1 MNRITY
7 LLAHI
12 LLGVLAF
19 LVFTRVAPGPLFS
32 AFQLL
37 FFILSI
43 TLIIWRGINIGWRN
57 WAWLILLIPVVNVGF
72 LLFAPSKERFP
83 KRNFIEITPDRSTTV
98 DDVRLV
104 RWNLARN
111 SVRTILLSVSILIA
125 FLLFGVLVSFN
136 VAITDV
142 RTAPNRMVTLSKI
155 NFTESLPIAYF
166 DRVLHTDGVLA
177 ATHMNWFGGYYQDQ
191 RRGFMAV
198 FAVDPDSY
206 LRVYQDDLHLT
217 PQARETFLHERTAL
231 LVPRNIADRYHWRV
245 GQHIP
250 INSNIFTNGTNGS
263 HVWDFTIAGI
273 FETPD
278 GNSQANSVLIR
289 YDYFNDT
296 ITFGRDRI
304 GWISFLTTS
313 ATVNDR
319 VAHAIDTRFA
329 NSQDETSTQD
339 AAAFNR
345 SFAAQ
350 LGNIALVV
358 TLVVGAAF
366 AAILLIVGTTMA
378 LAVRERTKEVGVLKT
393 LGFSSGRILRMVLG
407 ESMLLSLIGATLGL
421 LAAAGVLYILSHLN
435 GGGGGG
441 FHLYPSVIGI
451 SAAIAIALGLVTGI
465 LPALSAYRMNII
477 EALGRR

>member
-1 MNRITY
+1 MND
-7 LLAHI
+7 L
-12 LLGVLAF
+12 
-19 LVFTRVAPGPLFS
+19 
-32 AFQLL
+32 
-37 FFILSI
+37 
-43 TLIIWRGINIGWRN
+43 TLMRKNLWRKPVRTS
-57 WAWLILLIPVVNVGF
+57 LLLI
-72 LLFAPSKERFP
+72 
-83 KRNFIEITPDRSTTV
+83 
-98 DDVRLV
+98 
-104 RWNLARN
+104 
-111 SVRTILLSVSILIA
+111 SILIA
-125 FLLFGVLVSFN
+125 FLLFGVLISFN
-136 VAITDV
+136 IAITDV

-166 DRVLHTDGVLA
+166 DRITHTDGVLA
-177 ATHMNWFGGYYQDQ
+177 ATHMNWFGGYYQDP

-198 FAVDPDSY
+198 FAVDPETY
-206 LRVYQDDLHLT
+206 LRVYRDDLQLT

-231 LVPRNIADRYHWRV
+231 LVPRNIAERYHWRL

-250 INSNIFTNGTNGS
+250 INSNIFTNGSNGS

-296 ITFGRDRI
+296 ITFGKDRI

-319 VAHAIDTRFA
+319 VAHAIDARFA

-366 AAILLIVGTTMA
+366 TAILLIVGTTIA
-378 LAVRERTKEVGVLKT
+378 LAVRERTKEIGVLKT
-393 LGFSSGRILRMVLG
+393 LGFSSGRVLRMVLG
-407 ESMLLSLIGATLGL
+407 ESLLLSFLGAILGL

-441 FHLYPSVIGI
+441 GGIHLYPIVIGF
-451 SAAIAIALGLVTGI
+451 SAAIALVSGPGHRM
-465 LPALSAYRMNII
+465 LPAISAYRMNII

>member
-1 MNRITY
+1 MND
-7 LLAHI
+7 L
-12 LLGVLAF
+12 
-19 LVFTRVAPGPLFS
+19 
-32 AFQLL
+32 
-37 FFILSI
+37 
-43 TLIIWRGINIGWRN
+43 TLMRKNLWRKPVRTT
-57 WAWLILLIPVVNVGF
+57 LLLI
-72 LLFAPSKERFP
+72 
-83 KRNFIEITPDRSTTV
+83 
-98 DDVRLV
+98 
-104 RWNLARN
+104 
-111 SVRTILLSVSILIA
+111 SIMIA

-155 NFTESLPIAYF
+155 NFTESLPIAYY

-177 ATHMNWFGGYYQDQ
+177 ATHMNWFGGYYQDP
-191 RRGFMAV
+191 RRGFLAV

-206 LRVYQDDLHLT
+206 LRVYRDDLHLT

-231 LVPRNIADRYHWRV
+231 LVPRNIAERYGWRV

-250 INSNIFTNGTNGS
+250 INSNIFTNGTNGG
-263 HVWDFTIAGI
+263 HVWDFTVAGI

-296 ITFGRDRI
+296 ITFGKDRI

-319 VAHAIDTRFA
+319 VAHAIDARFA

-393 LGFSSGRILRMVLG
+393 LGFSSGRVLRMVLG
-407 ESMLLSLIGATLGL
+407 ESMLLSLLGAALGL
-421 LAAAGVLYILSHLN
+421 LAAAGVLYIFSRIN

-441 FHLYPSVIGI
+441 GGLHLYPSVVGV
-451 SAAIAIALGLVTGI
+451 SAAIALALGLVTGL

>member
-1 MNRITY
+1 MNDLTLMRKN
-7 LLAHI
+7 
-12 LLGVLAF
+12 
-19 LVFTRVAPGPLFS
+19 LFRKPVRTS
-32 AFQLL
+32 L
-37 FFILSI
+37 
-43 TLIIWRGINIGWRN
+43 
-57 WAWLILLIPVVNVGF
+57 LLI
-72 LLFAPSKERFP
+72 
-83 KRNFIEITPDRSTTV
+83 
-98 DDVRLV
+98 
-104 RWNLARN
+104 
-111 SVRTILLSVSILIA
+111 SILIA

-136 VAITDV
+136 IAITDV

-166 DRVLHTDGVLA
+166 DRVTHMDGVLA
-177 ATHMNWFGGYYQDQ
+177 ATHMNWFGGYYQDP
-191 RRGFMAV
+191 RRGFLAV
-198 FAVDPDSY
+198 FAVDPSTY

-217 PQARETFLHERTAL
+217 PQARDTFLHERTAL
-231 LVPRNIADRYHWRV
+231 LVPRNIADQYHWHV

-250 INSNIFTNGTNGS
+250 INSNIFTNGSNGR
-263 HVWDFTIAGI
+263 HVWDFTVAGI

-296 ITFGRDRI
+296 ITFGKDRI

-313 ATVNDR
+313 AAVNDR
-319 VAHAIDTRFA
+319 VAHAIDARFA

-366 AAILLIVGTTMA
+366 AAILLIVGTTIA
-378 LAVRERTKEVGVLKT
+378 LAVRERTKEIGVMKT
-393 LGFSSGRILRMVLG
+393 LGFSSGRVLRMVLG
-407 ESMLLSLIGATLGL
+407 ESLLLSFLGAGLGTA
-421 LAAAGVLYILSHLN
+421 AAAGVLYILSHLN

-441 FHLYPSVIGI
+441 GGIHLQPIVMGMI
-451 SAAIAIALGLVTGI
+451 AAIALALGLVTGL
-465 LPALSAYRMNII
+465 LPALSAYRLRIV
-477 EALGRR
+477 EALGRK